1 MKKVKLMLVG
11 FVAIGALVFGV
22 DVKVAS
28 FDNAF
33 IHAETNNFYVGF
45 DHGKHFN

>member
-22 DVKVAS
+22 DAKEAS
-28 FDNAF
+28 FNMAYTEYKTGN
-33 IHAETNNFYVGF
+33 IYIGF
-45 DHGKHFN
+45 DHGMHI